1 MAAPINNKENDIDNL
16 TEQNTR
22 LRRRIEAMER
32 NRRELENRIL
42 QLRTLY
48 EIGAET
54 ASMLEPAAI
63 LQVILSR
70 VLRAFDV
77 TTGLA
82 LTVSEAEDE
91 WSITLQQGFTQ
102 QEWAA
107 ISDQFAPQTLEELY
121 FTWSTSRPASATR
134 WLVVSE
140 AEEASSFVDWLRKLG
155 IGVWLPFTVDHLLV
169 GGVGLGPR
177 MWGTDLSS
185 GDLMLLSGIIDN
197 SVERIKSARLLD
209 KLLHEQQELYRT
221 RGMFEQFLAP
231 EVVDQLLDG
240 RIKLT
245 TEGHRQEV
253 TVLIA
258 DLRRST
264 ELVLTLE
271 TEEMV
276 RLLNDYFGEMTNVV
290 FSYQGMVDKFLGD
303 GVMAVFG
310 APIAHGEGELDDVT
324 RAVQAAVEMQNV
336 FRDILVS
343 WEKRLGHELATGL
356 GIGVCT
362 GMAVVGNV
370 GSTKR
375 VEHTVIG
382 PVVNLASRL
391 SGLAASGQTLL
402 DEETFRRMSLATPAE
417 PLEPVTVQGFSQ
429 PVRVYRLTGGEG
441 RVP

>member
-1 MAAPINNKENDIDNL
+1 MEDQIGHLIAQNKQL
-16 TEQNTR
+16 Q
-22 LRRRIEAMER
+22 RRIEALER

-54 ASMLEPAAI
+54 ASMIEPATI

-70 VLRAFDV
+70 VMRAFDV

-91 WSITLQQGFTQ
+91 WTIALQQGFTQ
-102 QEWAA
+102 QEWAT
-107 ISDQFAPQTLEELY
+107 ISSRFAPQTLEEVY
-121 FTWSTSRPASATR
+121 YTWSVRRPTSAPR
-134 WLVVSE
+134 WLLLPD
-140 AEEASSFVDWLRKLG
+140 AEEESTFVNWIRELDIR
-155 IGVWLPFTVDHLLV
+155 VWLSFTVDHLLV

-185 GDLMLLSGIIDN
+185 GDLMLLSGIVDN

-209 KLLHEQQELYRT
+209 TLLHEQQELYRT

-231 EVVDQLLDG
+231 QVVDQLLDG
-240 RIKLT
+240 RLKLT
-245 TEGHRQEV
+245 TEGHRQDV
-253 TVLIA
+253 TVLVA

-264 ELVLTLE
+264 ELVLQLD

-290 FSYQGMVDKFLGD
+290 FSYEGMVDKFLGD

-310 APIAHGEGELDDVT
+310 APIAHGEGELDDAT
-324 RAVQAAVEMQNV
+324 RAVQAALQMQTV
-336 FRDILVS
+336 LEGLLSS
-343 WEKRLGHELATGL
+343 WETRLGHKLKTGL
-356 GIGVCT
+356 GIAVCT
-362 GMAVVGNV
+362 GIAVVGNV
-370 GSTKR
+370 GSSKR

-391 SGLAASGQTLL
+391 SKLATGGQTLL
-402 DEETFRRMSLATPAE
+402 DEETYRRMSLTISAE
-417 PLEPVTVQGFSQ
+417 PLEPVDVQGFSESV
-429 PVRVYRLTGGEG
+429 PVYRLTQT
-441 RVP
+441 

>member
-1 MAAPINNKENDIDNL
+1 MAPSINNTNSNVESL
-16 TEQNTR
+16 TKHNAQ
-22 LRRRIEAMER
+22 LSRRIDALER

-70 VLRAFDV
+70 VMRAFDV

-82 LTVSEAEDE
+82 LTVSETEDE

-102 QEWAA
+102 QEWAN
-107 ISDQFAPQTLEELY
+107 ISERFVPQTLEELY
-121 FTWSTSRPASATR
+121 YTWSTRRSSSAPR

-140 AEEASSFVDWLRKLG
+140 TEEESPFVEWLRQLD
-155 IGVWLPFTVDHLLV
+155 ISVWLPFNVDHLLV
-169 GGVGLGPR
+169 GGVGLGPQ
-177 MWGTDLSS
+177 MWGTDFSS

-209 KLLHEQQELYRT
+209 TLLHEQQELYRT
-221 RGMFEQFLAP
+221 RGIFEQFLAP
-231 EVVDQLLDG
+231 EVVDRLLDG

-245 TEGHRQEV
+245 TEGQRQEV
-253 TVLIA
+253 TVLVA

-264 ELVLTLE
+264 ELVLTLD

-276 RLLNDYFGEMTNVV
+276 HLLNDYFGEITNVV
-290 FSYQGMVDKFLGD
+290 FSYEGMVDKFLGD

-310 APIAHGEGELDDVT
+310 APIVHDEGELDDAT
-324 RAVQAAVEMQNV
+324 RAVQAAMEMQNV
-336 FRDILVS
+336 FEDLLVS
-343 WEKRLGHELATGL
+343 WEKRLGRKLATGL
-356 GIGVCT
+356 GVGVCT

-391 SGLAASGQTLL
+391 SSLATSAQTLL
-402 DEETFRRMSLATPAE
+402 DAETYRRMSLTISAE
-417 PLEPVTVQGFSQ
+417 PLEPVTVQGFSE
-429 PVRVYRLTGGEG
+429 PVPIFKLTQG
-441 RVP
+441 RR

>member
-1 MAAPINNKENDIDNL
+1 MAPPLNNSDNEANNL
-16 TEQNTR
+16 AQQNVQ
-22 LRRRIEAMER
+22 LRRRIEALER

-54 ASMLEPAAI
+54 APLLEPAAI
-63 LQVILSR
+63 LQVILAR
-70 VLRAFDV
+70 LMRAFDA

-102 QEWAA
+102 QEWAV
-107 ISDQFAPQTLEELY
+107 ISDRFAPHTLEELY
-121 FTWSTSRPASATR
+121 YAWANQRPSSAPR
-134 WLVVSE
+134 WLVVTD
-140 AEEASSFVDWLRKLG
+140 EEAPFVDWLRELG

-177 MWGTDLSS
+177 MWGTDFSS

-209 KLLHEQQELYRT
+209 TLLHEQQELYRT

-231 EVVDQLLDG
+231 EVVDRLLDG

-264 ELVLTLE
+264 ELVLQLDTQD
-271 TEEMV
+271 MV
-276 RLLNDYFGEMTNVV
+276 RLLNDYFGETTNVV
-290 FSYQGMVDKFLGD
+290 FSYEGMVDKFLGD
-303 GVMAVFG
+303 GIMAVFG
-310 APIAHGEGELDDVT
+310 APIVHDYGELDDVT
-324 RAVQAAVEMQNV
+324 RAVQAAVKMQKV
-336 FRDILVS
+336 FKDLLAS
-343 WEKRLGHELATGL
+343 WEKQLGHELATGL

-382 PVVNLASRL
+382 PVVNLAARL
-391 SGLAASGQTLL
+391 SKLATSGQTLL
-402 DEETFRRMSLATPAE
+402 DEETYRRMSLAISAE
-417 PLEPVTVQGFSQ
+417 PLEPVTVQGFAQ
-429 PVRVYRLTGGEG
+429 PVSVYKLTE
-441 RVP
+441 

>member
-1 MAAPINNKENDIDNL
+1 MAPSINNTNSNVESL
-16 TEQNTR
+16 TKHNAQ
-22 LRRRIEAMER
+22 LSRRIDALER

-70 VLRAFDV
+70 VMRAFDV

-82 LTVSEAEDE
+82 LTVSETEDE

-102 QEWAA
+102 QEWAN
-107 ISDQFAPQTLEELY
+107 ISERFVPQTLEELY
-121 FTWSTSRPASATR
+121 YTWSTRRSSSAPR

-140 AEEASSFVDWLRKLG
+140 TEEESPFVEWLRQLD
-155 IGVWLPFTVDHLLV
+155 ISVWLPFNVDHLLV
-169 GGVGLGPR
+169 GGVGLGPQ
-177 MWGTDLSS
+177 MWGTDFSS

-209 KLLHEQQELYRT
+209 TLLHEQQELYRT
-221 RGMFEQFLAP
+221 RGIFEQFLAP
-231 EVVDQLLDG
+231 EVVDRLLDG

-245 TEGHRQEV
+245 TEGQRQEV
-253 TVLIA
+253 TVLVA

-276 RLLNDYFGEMTNVV
+276 HILNDYFGEITNVV
-290 FSYQGMVDKFLGD
+290 FSYEGMVDKFLGD

-310 APIAHGEGELDDVT
+310 APIVHDEGELDDAT
-324 RAVQAAVEMQNV
+324 RAVQAAMEMQNV
-336 FRDILVS
+336 FEELLVS
-343 WEKRLGHELATGL
+343 WEKRLGRKLATGL
-356 GIGVCT
+356 GVGVCT

-391 SGLAASGQTLL
+391 SSLATSAQTLL
-402 DEETFRRMSLATPAE
+402 DAETYRRMSLTISAE
-417 PLEPVTVQGFSQ
+417 PLEPVTVQGFSE
-429 PVRVYRLTGGEG
+429 PVPIFKLTQG
-441 RVP
+441 RR

>member
-1 MAAPINNKENDIDNL
+1 MAPSINNTNNDIESLNKHNAQL
-16 TEQNTR
+16 S
-22 LRRRIEAMER
+22 RRIDALER

-70 VLRAFDV
+70 VMRAFDV

-82 LTVSEAEDE
+82 LTVSETEDE

-102 QEWAA
+102 QEWAN
-107 ISDQFAPQTLEELY
+107 ISERFVPQTLEELY
-121 FTWSTSRPASATR
+121 YTWSTRRSSSAPR

-140 AEEASSFVDWLRKLG
+140 TEEESPFVEWLRQLD
-155 IGVWLPFTVDHLLV
+155 ISVWLPFNVDHLLV
-169 GGVGLGPR
+169 GGVGLGPQ
-177 MWGTDLSS
+177 MWGTDFSS

-209 KLLHEQQELYRT
+209 TLLHEQQELYRT
-221 RGMFEQFLAP
+221 RGIFEQFLAP
-231 EVVDQLLDG
+231 EVVDRLLDG

-245 TEGHRQEV
+245 TEGQRQEV
-253 TVLIA
+253 TVLVA

-276 RLLNDYFGEMTNVV
+276 HILNDYFGEITNVV
-290 FSYQGMVDKFLGD
+290 FSYEGMVDKFLGD

-310 APIAHGEGELDDVT
+310 APIVHDEGELDDAT
-324 RAVQAAVEMQNV
+324 RAVQAAMEMQNV
-336 FRDILVS
+336 FEELLVS
-343 WEKRLGHELATGL
+343 WEKRLGRKLATGL
-356 GIGVCT
+356 GVGVCT

-391 SGLAASGQTLL
+391 SSLATSAQTLL
-402 DEETFRRMSLATPAE
+402 DAETYRRMSLTISAE
-417 PLEPVTVQGFSQ
+417 PLEPVTVQGFSE
-429 PVRVYRLTGGEG
+429 PVPIFKLTQG
-441 RVP
+441 RR

>member
-1 MAAPINNKENDIDNL
+1 MVNNRDKDIEDL
-16 TEQNTR
+16 IKQNAQ
-22 LRRRIEAMER
+22 LRRRIEALER

-54 ASMLEPAAI
+54 ASMLEPASI

-102 QEWAA
+102 QEWTA

-121 FTWSTSRPASATR
+121 FTWSTQRPPSAPR

-140 AEEASSFVDWLRKLG
+140 ADEETPFVDWLRKLG
-155 IGVWLPFTVDHLLV
+155 ISVWLPFTVDHLLV

-177 MWGTDLSS
+177 MWGTEFSS

-209 KLLHEQQELYRT
+209 TLLHEQQELYRT
-221 RGMFEQFLAP
+221 RGIFEQFLAP
-231 EVVDQLLDG
+231 EVVDRLLNG

-245 TEGHRQEV
+245 TEGQRQEV
-253 TVLIA
+253 TVLVA

-290 FSYQGMVDKFLGD
+290 FSYEGMVDKFLGD

-310 APIAHGEGELDDVT
+310 APMTHSGGELDDVT
-324 RAVQAAVEMQNV
+324 RAVQAAIEMQKV
-336 FRDILVS
+336 FKDMLMS
-343 WEKRLGHELATGL
+343 WERRLGNKLATGL

-375 VEHTVIG
+375 IEHTVIG

-402 DEETFRRMSLATPAE
+402 DEETFRRMRLATPAE

-429 PVRVYRLTGGEG
+429 PVRIYRLTGAGDQ
-441 RVP
+441 VS

>member
-1 MAAPINNKENDIDNL
+1 MAPPINNTNNEMDDIAKHNA
-16 TEQNTR
+16 Q
-22 LRRRIEAMER
+22 LRRRIEALER

-63 LQVILSR
+63 LQAILSR
-70 VLRAFDV
+70 VMRAFDV
-77 TTGLA
+77 TTGVA
-82 LTVSEAEDE
+82 LTFSEAEDE

-102 QEWAA
+102 QEWVA
-107 ISDQFAPQTLEELY
+107 ISDKFAPQTHEELY
-121 FTWSTSRPASATR
+121 YAWSTQRPSSAPR
-134 WLVVSE
+134 WLVVSATE
-140 AEEASSFVDWLRKLG
+140 EEALFVDWLQHLD
-155 IGVWLPFTVDHLLV
+155 IAVWLPFTVDHLLV
-169 GGVGLGPR
+169 GGVGLGPQ
-177 MWGTDLSS
+177 MWGTDFSS

-209 KLLHEQQELYRT
+209 TLLHEQQELYRT
-221 RGMFEQFLAP
+221 RGIFEQFLAP
-231 EVVDQLLDG
+231 EVVDRLLDG
-240 RIKLT
+240 RMKLT

-264 ELVLTLE
+264 ELVLTLD
-271 TEEMV
+271 TGEMV

-290 FSYQGMVDKFLGD
+290 FSYEGMVDKFLGD

-310 APIAHGEGELDDVT
+310 APIVHDEGELDDTT

-336 FRDILVS
+336 FEDLLGS
-343 WEKRLGHELATGL
+343 WEKRLGRELDTGL

-391 SGLAASGQTLL
+391 SGLATSAQTLL
-402 DEETFRRMSLATPAE
+402 DEETYRRMSLTISAE
-417 PLEPVTVQGFSQ
+417 PLEPVTVQGFSE
-429 PVRVYRLTGGEG
+429 PVPIYKLTQ
-441 RVP
+441 RRD

>member
-1 MAAPINNKENDIDNL
+1 MAPPINNTENEINNL
-16 TEQNTR
+16 TQQNR
-22 LRRRIEAMER
+22 QLQRRIEALER

-48 EIGAET
+48 EIGSET
-54 ASMLEPAAI
+54 ASLLEPAAI

-70 VLRAFDV
+70 VMRAFDV

-82 LTVSEAEDE
+82 LTVSEDEEE
-91 WSITLQQGFTQ
+91 WSITLQQGLTQ
-102 QEWAA
+102 KEWAT
-107 ISDQFAPQTLEELY
+107 ISDRFAPQTLEELC
-121 FTWSTSRPASATR
+121 FAWSNQRPASAPR

-140 AEEASSFVDWLRKLG
+140 NDEEAPFVDWLRELD
-155 IGVWLPFTVDHLLV
+155 IGVWLAFTVDHLLV
-169 GGVGLGPR
+169 GGVGLGSR
-177 MWGTDLSS
+177 MWGTDFSS
-185 GDLMLLSGIIDN
+185 GDMMLLSGIIDN

-209 KLLHEQQELYRT
+209 TLLHEQQELYRT
-221 RGMFEQFLAP
+221 RGIFEQFLAP
-231 EVVDQLLDG
+231 EVVDRLLDG

-264 ELVLTLE
+264 ELVLHLD

-276 RLLNDYFGEMTNVV
+276 RLLNDYFGVTTNVV
-290 FSYQGMVDKFLGD
+290 FSYEGMVDKFLGD
-303 GVMAVFG
+303 GMMAVFG
-310 APIAHGEGELDDVT
+310 APIIHDDSELDDVN
-324 RAVQAAVEMQNV
+324 RAVQAALEMQNV
-336 FRDILVS
+336 FRELLVS
-343 WEKRLGHELATGL
+343 WEKQLGHELVTGL

-382 PVVNLASRL
+382 PVVNLAARL
-391 SGLAASGQTLL
+391 SKLATSGQTLL
-402 DEETFRRMSLATPAE
+402 DKETYQRTSLAMSAE
-417 PLEPVTVQGFSQ
+417 PLDPVTVQGFSE
-429 PVRVYRLTGGEG
+429 PVPVYKLTQGQD
-441 RVP
+441 

>member
-1 MAAPINNKENDIDNL
+1 MAPSSIETNDESESLRRENK
-16 TEQNTR
+16 Q
-22 LRRRIEAMER
+22 LRRRMDALER
-32 NRRELENRIL
+32 NRRESENRIL

-63 LQVILSR
+63 LQVILAR
-70 VLRAFDV
+70 VLRAFEV

-91 WSITLQQGFTQ
+91 WTITLQQGFTQ
-102 QEWAA
+102 QEWTS
-107 ISDQFAPQTLEELY
+107 ISGEFGPHTLEELY
-121 FTWSTSRPASATR
+121 YTWSAEHPPSAPR

-140 AEEASSFVDWLRKLG
+140 AKEKSPFIDWLRQLD
-155 IGVWLPFTVDHLLV
+155 IRVWLPFIVDHTMV

-177 MWGTDLSS
+177 MWRGDFSG
-185 GDLMLLSGIIDN
+185 GDLMLLLGIIDN

-209 KLLHEQQELYRT
+209 TLLHEQQELYRT

-231 EVVDQLLDG
+231 EIVDRLLDG
-240 RIKLT
+240 RAKLT

-253 TVLIA
+253 SVLIA

-264 ELVLTLE
+264 QLVLQLDTQD
-271 TEEMV
+271 MV

-290 FSYQGMVDKFLGD
+290 FSYEGMVDKFLGD

-310 APIAHGEGELDDVT
+310 APIIHGEGELDDVT
-324 RAVQAAVEMQNV
+324 RAVQAAIEMQNV
-336 FRDILVS
+336 FTGLLGS
-343 WEKRLGHELATGL
+343 WEKRLGHAVETGL

-391 SGLAASGQTLL
+391 AKLAASGQTLINK
-402 DEETFRRMSLATPAE
+402 ETRRRMSLAVSAE
-417 PLEPVTVQGFSQ
+417 PLEPVTVQGFAQ
-429 PVRVYRLTGGEG
+429 PVPIYKLLQD
-441 RVP
+441 

>member
-1 MAAPINNKENDIDNL
+1 MAPTINNTNNEIDSL
-16 TEQNTR
+16 TKSNAQ
-22 LRRRIEAMER
+22 LQRRIEALER

-42 QLRTLY
+42 QLRTIY

-54 ASMLEPAAI
+54 ASMLEPAGI

-70 VLRAFDV
+70 LMRAFDV

-102 QEWAA
+102 QEWAT
-107 ISDQFAPQTLEELY
+107 ISDRFAPQTPEELY
-121 FTWSTSRPASATR
+121 YTWSTKRPSSAPR

-140 AEEASSFVDWLRKLG
+140 NEEESAFVDWLRELD

-169 GGVGLGPR
+169 GGLGLGSR
-177 MWGTDLSS
+177 MWGTDFSS
-185 GDLMLLSGIIDN
+185 GDLMLLLGIIDN

-209 KLLHEQQELYRT
+209 TLLHEQQELYRT
-221 RGMFEQFLAP
+221 RGIFEQFLAP
-231 EVVDQLLDG
+231 EVVDRLLDG

-245 TEGHRQEV
+245 TEGQRQEV

-264 ELVLTLE
+264 ELVLTLD

-276 RLLNDYFGEMTNVV
+276 RFLNDYFGEMTNVV
-290 FSYQGMVDKFLGD
+290 FSYEGMVDKFLGD

-310 APIAHGEGELDDVT
+310 APIIHDEGEADDTT

-336 FRDILVS
+336 FEDLLRT
-343 WEKRLGHELATGL
+343 WEKRLGRELATGL

-362 GMAVVGNV
+362 GTAVVGNV

-391 SGLAASGQTLL
+391 SGLATSAQTLL
-402 DEETFRRMSLATPAE
+402 DEETYRRMSLAIPAE

-429 PVRVYRLTGGEG
+429 PVPVYKLTQSQD
-441 RVP
+441 

>member
-1 MAAPINNKENDIDNL
+1 MAPSSIETND
-16 TEQNTR
+16 ESER
-22 LRRRIEAMER
+22 LRREIKQLRRRMDALER
-32 NRRELENRIL
+32 NRRESENRIL

-63 LQVILSR
+63 LQVILAR

-91 WSITLQQGFTQ
+91 WTITLQQGFTQ
-102 QEWAA
+102 QEWTS
-107 ISDQFAPQTLEELY
+107 ISGEFAPHTLEELY
-121 FTWSTSRPASATR
+121 YTWSGEHPPSAPR

-140 AEEASSFVDWLRKLG
+140 AKEKSPFIHWLRQLD
-155 IGVWLPFTVDHLLV
+155 IRVWLPFIVDHTMV

-177 MWGTDLSS
+177 MWRGDFSG
-185 GDLMLLSGIIDN
+185 GDLMLLLGIIDN

-209 KLLHEQQELYRT
+209 SLLHEQQELYRT

-231 EVVDQLLDG
+231 EIVDRLLDG
-240 RIKLT
+240 RVKLT
-245 TEGHRQEV
+245 TGGHRQEV

-264 ELVLTLE
+264 QLVLQLDTQD
-271 TEEMV
+271 MV

-290 FSYQGMVDKFLGD
+290 FSYEGMVDKFLGD

-310 APIAHGEGELDDVT
+310 APIFHGEGELDDVT
-324 RAVQAAVEMQNV
+324 RAVQAAIEMQNV
-336 FRDILVS
+336 FTGLLES
-343 WEKRLGHELATGL
+343 WEKRLGHAVETGL

-391 SGLAASGQTLL
+391 AKLAASGQTLIN
-402 DEETFRRMSLATPAE
+402 EETHRRMSLAVSAE
-417 PLEPVTVQGFSQ
+417 LLEPVTVQGFAQ
-429 PVRVYRLTGGEG
+429 PVPVYKIRQD
-441 RVP
+441 